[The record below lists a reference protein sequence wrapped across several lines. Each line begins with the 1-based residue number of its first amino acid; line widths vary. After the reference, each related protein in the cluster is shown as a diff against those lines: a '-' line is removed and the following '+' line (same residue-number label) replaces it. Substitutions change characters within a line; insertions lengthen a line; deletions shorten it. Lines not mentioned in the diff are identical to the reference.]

1 MKQIEETT
9 NWAIHEKEV
18 KQLLKARLLPA
29 IEDVS
34 DALEDFD
41 EEADETMFDPVS
53 LRLYD
58 KTLALIKAMRKAGLL
73 YTDYM
78 EF

>member
-1 MKQIEETT
+1 MEEIEETV
-9 NWAIHEKEV
+9 NWKIHKETV

-29 IEDVS
+29 VEDAS

-41 EEADETMFDPVS
+41 EAADEMMFDPVS

-58 KTLALIKAMRKAGLL
+58 KTLALIIALRKAGLL
-73 YTDYM
+73 YT
-78 EF
+78 E

>member
-1 MKQIEETT
+1 MEQIEETV
-9 NWAIHEKEV
+9 NWAIHEETV

-29 IEDVS
+29 VEDVS

-41 EEADETMFDPVS
+41 EEADEKMLDPVS

-58 KTLALIKAMRKAGLL
+58 KTLVLVNALRKAGLL

-78 EF
+78 E